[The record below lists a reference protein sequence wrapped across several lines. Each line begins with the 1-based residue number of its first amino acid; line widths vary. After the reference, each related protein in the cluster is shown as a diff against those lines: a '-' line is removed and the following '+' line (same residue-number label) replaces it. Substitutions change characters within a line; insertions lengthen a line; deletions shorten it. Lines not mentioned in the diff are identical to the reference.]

1 MLDTD
6 IVVPLILREG
16 RKREGGGGGKLD
28 ASFEQRELVV
38 LSIV

>member
-16 RKREGGGGGKLD
+16 RKREGGGGKLD

-38 LSIV
+38 LAIV